1 MKTKLFI
8 ETVEGLG
15 FKVIQVG
22 FKNHDSYPDSEYE
35 EVFSILKGD
44 EKVIHVWLTEKWL
57 VKDDYYGFSKLSAV
71 EKAELMTIVNKYV
84 STEKKDR

>member
-22 FKNHDSYPDSEYE
+22 FKNHDSYPD
-35 EVFSILKGD
+35 FRI
-44 EKVIHVWLTEKWL
+44 
-57 VKDDYYGFSKLSAV
+57 
-71 EKAELMTIVNKYV
+71 
-84 STEKKDR
+84 